1 MEKRESSDDCW
12 LTGVFN
18 FLSIAMDVENKV
30 KYFRSNVNRVLIVMN
45 LTDSFR
51 KILVSNWERENSF
64 GILFYKENDDF
75 SIYSFEQKT
84 LNVSNFSLCLYIIW
98 NH

>member
-18 FLSIAMDVENKV
+18 FHSIAMDVKNKL

-75 SIYSFEQKT
+75 SIYIWTKNTERKQFEKSY
-84 LNVSNFSLCLYIIW
+84 VSRI
-98 NH
+98 